1 MQGKYIYFNDQFFL
15 ENKAVITAENR
26 AFRYGDGVFETMLWR
41 PNGIRNLSDH
51 VARIQHAFNVLKFEH
66 AERFNAETIH
76 QLVSKLLNKNE
87 SIHQLNRIRMQFFRS
102 GGGFYSPVSNTPEW
116 VIQSM
121 PIIPESDKI
130 GKQAGLRVGLYT
142 EQYKPTYPLSNLKS
156 INCLPVVL
164 AGLFRKQQ
172 GFDEVIL
179 LNQEG
184 RLCETLSSNIFVCYN
199 NAIYTPALSE
209 GCVDG
214 TMRRAVIKIAKE
226 MGKTIVEAKIQPQ
239 ILLEADEIFLTNA
252 IKGIQWVMGYEQKRY
267 FNTLSK
273 QLQDRVNLL

>member
-1 MQGKYIYFNDQFFL
+1 
-15 ENKAVITAENR
+15 
-26 AFRYGDGVFETMLWR
+26 
-41 PNGIRNLSDH
+41 
-51 VARIQHAFNVLKFEH
+51 
-66 AERFNAETIH
+66 
-76 QLVSKLLNKNE
+76 
-87 SIHQLNRIRMQFFRS
+87 
-102 GGGFYSPVSNTPEW
+102 
-116 VIQSM
+116 
-121 PIIPESDKI
+121 IPESDKI

-156 INCLPVVL
+156 INCLPFVL

-214 TMRRAVIKIAKE
+214 TMRRAVIEIAKE

-252 IKGIQWVMGYEQKRY
+252 IKGI
-267 FNTLSK
+267 
-273 QLQDRVNLL
+273 